1 MASKIRDLIARFRR
15 PEAGSDELAATL
27 EDARAVLAATEAAMT
42 EADQAYSSGLLEH
55 DAEQLQAFRAQR
67 DAAAVER
74 DRAIALVSSLEARLV
89 QTRDAEAEAALQA
102 EIASVNAEAD
112 RVADKIRARY
122 PALARELVGLLKEI
136 SAADR
141 KVSAMNER
149 LARMGRPVNF
159 MDDVQARGL
168 PRPESTQHMA
178 HSIWGH
184 THLVEMG
191 EFAPGWEVTAL
202 NYREL

>member
-1 MASKIRDLIARFRR
+1 MASKIKELIARFRR

-27 EDARAVLAATEAAMT
+27 EDARAVLAATEAAMA
-42 EADQAYSSGLLEH
+42 EADRAYSSGLLEH

-74 DRAIALVSSLEARLV
+74 DRAIALVSSLEARLA
-89 QTRDAEAEAALQA
+89 QTRDAEAEATLQA
-102 EIASVNAEAD
+102 EIASVDAEAD

-122 PALARELVGLLKEI
+122 PALARDLVALLKEI
-136 SAADR
+136 SATDR

-149 LARMGRPVNF
+149 LTRMGRHASL
-159 MDDVQARGL
+159 MADVQTRGL
-168 PRPESTQHMA
+168 PQPVSNHSMPP
-178 HSIWGH
+178 SIWGH
-184 THLVEMG
+184 TLLVEMG